1 MNRLIVSF
9 KQLKRKIVIKVLKK
23 KTEFESESKS
33 KQYLSN
39 KKLRV
44 FIVHK

>member
-9 KQLKRKIVIKVLKK
+9 KQLERKIVINVLKK
-23 KTEFESESKS
+23 KRESESKS